1 MDEWGEGE
9 VTPFGMR
16 ADVVV
21 VVQKKVGVLW
31 PEKKRKAR
39 SERERVKMM
48 MKMKVAMVVEVL
60 MLLLL

>member
-1 MDEWGEGE
+1 MDEWGEGK

-16 ADVVV
+16 ADLVVV

-31 PEKKRKAR
+31 PEK
-39 SERERVKMM
+39 SEKQGQGERVKMM
-48 MKMKVAMVVEVL
+48 MKMKVVMVVEVL

>member
-1 MDEWGEGE
+1 MSGVIEK
-9 VTPFGMR
+9 VTPFGMK

-31 PEKKRKAR
+31 PEK
-39 SERERVKMM
+39 SEKQGQGERVKMM